1 MARRDELVPEDLVA
15 HLCRAIPG
23 FRDEDF
29 EHQHALARMV
39 WIGSMR
45 RRRHNIY
52 EDAMSFGHEELAR
65 AFGRDGFHVI
75 NDRLDFF
82 SVSSNY
88 IAGKSTRAYRFSD
101 QVQKARKAYLSR
113 YWRGVT
119 KLLNASGQALKTIPA
134 SVASTDSRGNPVRPE
149 IWSRA
154 ESLNRVM
161 VDMETLTKLRRWL
174 QGIGDQWQQD
184 GAPPVDLVT
193 DFPGQEVIERLRD
206 ISGQVVRMAR
216 TDLAGKGYIAQRY
229 TVSPSGRLYAKDINL
244 QTAPTLVKQ
253 AALNGLWEYDF
264 SNCHF
269 AILMQMA
276 ATHGHQ
282 CKAIKHYLANKPK
295 VRQALAT
302 AAGIT
307 IPQIKEC
314 LLALIYGA
322 RASSRDED
330 AIPEAI
336 GVEAAQRLY
345 QEQLFQDIKDDIL
358 SARRTILANYPRTPN
373 GSFSNARNRA
383 ISGAEKPAR
392 ILAHL
397 IQGAEAAALLAAF
410 NLHPNDIVLLQH
422 DGFVAH
428 RRLNAKAAY
437 SADRDRR
444 FRHRDRSFR

>member
-1 MARRDELVPEDLVA
+1 
-15 HLCRAIPG
+15 
-23 FRDEDF
+23 
-29 EHQHALARMV
+29 
-39 WIGSMR
+39 
-45 RRRHNIY
+45 
-52 EDAMSFGHEELAR
+52 
-65 AFGRDGFHVI
+65 
-75 NDRLDFF
+75 
-82 SVSSNY
+82 
-88 IAGKSTRAYRFSD
+88 
-101 QVQKARKAYLSR
+101 
-113 YWRGVT
+113 
-119 KLLNASGQALKTIPA
+119 
-134 SVASTDSRGNPVRPE
+134 
-149 IWSRA
+149 
-154 ESLNRVM
+154 M

-322 RASSRDED
+322 RHRAGMRMPSLRPSGWRLHSGCTRNNCSRT
-330 AIPEAI
+330 
-336 GVEAAQRLY
+336 L
-345 QEQLFQDIKDDIL
+345 
-358 SARRTILANYPRTPN
+358 RTTFCP
-373 GSFSNARNRA
+373 
-383 ISGAEKPAR
+383 PAGPSWPTTR
-392 ILAHL
+392 AHL
-397 IQGAEAAALLAAF
+397 TAAF
-410 NLHPNDIVLLQH
+410 PMPEIEPS
-422 DGFVAH
+422 VAP
-428 RRLNAKAAY
+428 RNPPA
-437 SADRDRR
+437 SWPT
-444 FRHRDRSFR
+444 